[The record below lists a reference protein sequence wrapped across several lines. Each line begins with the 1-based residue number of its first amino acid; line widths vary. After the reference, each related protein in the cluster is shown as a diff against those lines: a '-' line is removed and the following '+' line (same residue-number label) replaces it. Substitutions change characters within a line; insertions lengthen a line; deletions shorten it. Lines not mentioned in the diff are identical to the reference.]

1 MRFSGEGNVLARV
14 PQLNVKQA
22 GLQSVSV
29 GQVAVGPISVGSL
42 VLNNADLSL
51 SAARG
56 VLQNMSVKLT
66 LHITVEWHVHVG
78 LPDGIP
84 DIDIG
89 DTFDLGSFSFSLAVG
104 NVVIPGLNNLHFHI
118 PSLTAQNL
126 SVSANPVGLQLANV
140 TAEQIHAADVA
151 LPSQG
156 FTIAGLTLTSLTGNG
171 IGVPAA
177 AVGQATVGHV
187 HGDPVKIPAFT
198 LGGLNLPAAQI
209 PVISSSAPL
218 DIPANLQGPSPGFDA
233 GILRVAIHIIPS
245 VLTHID
251 HLEITGANANASVA
265 QVVLHDVTLPYDLLN
280 LTLSQIGIDTVEIP
294 AFSVA

>member
-1 MRFSGEGNVLARV
+1 M
-14 PQLNVKQA
+14 
-22 GLQSVSV
+22 
-29 GQVAVGPISVGSL
+29 
-42 VLNNADLSL
+42 LNNADVSM
-51 SAARG
+51 SAAQG
-56 VLQNMSVKLT
+56 VLQNMSVTVT

-89 DTFDLGSFSFSLAVG
+89 DTYDLGSFSFSMPVG

-126 SVSANPVGLQLANV
+126 AVSANPVGVQLSNV
-140 TAEQIHAADVA
+140 VADQLHATDVV

-156 FTIAGLTLTSLTGNG
+156 FTIAGLTLTSLAGNG
-171 IGVPAA
+171 VGVPAA
-177 AVGQATVGHV
+177 KLGQATVAHL
-187 HGDPVKIPAFT
+187 HGDPLRIHALT

-218 DIPANLQGPSPGFDA
+218 TIPANLQGPSPGFDA
-233 GILRVAIHIIPS
+233 GLLRVAIHIIPS

-251 HLEITGANANASVA
+251 HLEITGANANATVA
-265 QVVLHDVTLPYDLLN
+265 QLVLHDVSLPYDALN
-280 LTLSQIGIDTVEIP
+280 VTLSQIGLDTIDIP
-294 AFSVA
+294 AFTVS